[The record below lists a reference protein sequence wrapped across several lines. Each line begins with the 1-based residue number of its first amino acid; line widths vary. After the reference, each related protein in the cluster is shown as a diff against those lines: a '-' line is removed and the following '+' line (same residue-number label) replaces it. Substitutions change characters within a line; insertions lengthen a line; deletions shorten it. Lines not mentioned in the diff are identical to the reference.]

1 MPVEGGTCDDDRAY
15 ACEGLTP
22 QCSKPTTVL
31 EAKIKLTTRERKLVA
46 RVRKR
51 RTTAHKNIVA
61 LIARDLRLTVDDPCV
76 NEEVE
81 CACRT
86 WEALAADPEPRTPLQ
101 RLLAERSNLLVA
113 EREVLQAAARRQIED
128 NDESFYC

>member
-1 MPVEGGTCDDDRAY
+1 MVNERKLARDLRPGAQNQQQPWR
-15 ACEGLTP
+15 P
-22 QCSKPTTVL
+22 
-31 EAKIKLTTRERKLVA
+31 KIRLTTRERKLVA

-51 RTTAHKNIVA
+51 RTKTHKNIVA
-61 LIARDLRLTVDDPCV
+61 LVARDLRLAVDDPCV

-86 WEALAADPEPRTPLQ
+86 WEALVAAAPEPRTPLQ
-101 RLLAERSNLLVA
+101 RLLAERSTLLVA

>member
-1 MPVEGGTCDDDRAY
+1 MTERRLARALRPG
-15 ACEGLTP
+15 AQKP
-22 QCSKPTTVL
+22 QQPWRP
-31 EAKIKLTTRERKLVA
+31 KIKLTTRERKLVA

-51 RTTAHKNIVA
+51 RTKTHKNIVA
-61 LIARDLRLTVDDPCV
+61 LIARDLRLAVDDPCV

-101 RLLAERSNLLVA
+101 RLLAARSNLLVA
-113 EREVLQAAARRQIED
+113 EREVLRAAARRQIED